1 MASKNK
7 ITFNT
12 SNFLF
17 LILLVF
23 TMYVLKP
30 LVVPLLFSIMLCI
43 LVFPVVKFLEHKLRF
58 NKALSALTAIIVMII
73 SVFILFSYI
82 GFQLSDIVSKSS
94 LYADKLEQIYNN
106 YASEIESTFNFK
118 INDLTKNSANIGKTL
133 KDNFSNI
140 MQFIG
145 ASGSI
150 LGDLVLIPI
159 YMFFFLFYRSFF
171 QTFLLKVFSNDN
183 KNSSVKMIIQ
193 KLYKVQKS
201 YLSGLFTVMGIVG
214 VLNSIG
220 LLILGIENAFFY
232 GFLASLL
239 LLIPYIGIIIG
250 SLIPAVIALVT
261 KDSAWYA
268 VGVIALFGF
277 IQFLEGNFIT
287 PKITGSKVSINALAA
302 IVSIIAFSMLW
313 GTSGMILA
321 LPIVAS
327 LKILFDNIAGL
338 EPYGFILGEP
348 DEEHVTIEARIR
360 LKKWKEIRR
369 KKFEVGS

>member
-1 MASKNK
+1 
-7 ITFNT
+7 
-12 SNFLF
+12 
-17 LILLVF
+17 
-23 TMYVLKP
+23 
-30 LVVPLLFSIMLCI
+30 
-43 LVFPVVKFLEHKLRF
+43 
-58 NKALSALTAIIVMII
+58 MII
-73 SVFILFSYI
+73 GVFILFSYI
-82 GFQLSDIVSKSS
+82 GFQLSDVVSKSGV
-94 LYADKLEQIYNN
+94 YADKLEQLYNN

-150 LGDLVLIPI
+150 LGDLILIPI

-171 QTFLLKVFSNDN
+171 QTFLMKVFSNDN
-183 KNSSVKMIIQ
+183 KNLSVKIIIQ

-232 GFLASLL
+232 GFLAALL

-287 PKITGSKVSINALAA
+287 PKITGSKVSINALVA
-302 IVSIIAFSMLW
+302 IISIIAFSMLW

-369 KKFEVGS
+369 KKLEVGS